1 MKSILIILGLFCF
14 GSAFSQSDFDQRLLV
29 KYDAE
34 QIAQLQENDSRVLD
48 YWTYYLDYSY
58 EIVDIPSGKENNN
71 FEEIKIKSMEKFN
84 ILDSKTKMDRTSP
97 KYYRIKG
104 TNEMLVLLSGDDFT
118 KKFNA
123 HHSK

>member
-34 QIAQLQENDSRVLD
+34 QIAQLQDNESRVLD
-48 YWTYYLDYSY
+48 YWTYYLDHGYK
-58 EIVDIPSGKENNN
+58 IVAIPSGKEGDN
-71 FEEIKIKSMEKFN
+71 FEEIKIKSMAKFN
-84 ILDSKTKMDRTSP
+84 VLDAGVSMDNSAP

-123 HHSK
+123 QYSK